1 MAVYTVGAGLSFE
14 AAVSAANESAEA
26 DIIRF
31 ANSGVMRLGDM
42 VTISGQL
49 TIEGDRDNDGVSD
62 VMLRA
67 ADGERHLTISHGAE
81 VTIFNVDFVGGRD
94 VPRTWDGNG
103 ARPTAASGAPGTW
116 GTLTEAPG
124 FDGANGNDDA
134 RHGAPGTDGDDGVEA
149 AGAIMNSGTLTLV
162 RAGFGRNQAI
172 GEIGQRAGAGGYGGS
187 SQGGDGESDTWT
199 ELRSGAYY
207 GDQRYMRD
215 NLIAGGL
222 GGDGGNGGYGGDGA
236 DGGDGGDAGGAIYNE
251 GRLVLVDTVFGGRLS
266 SGTLVASNLA
276 TGGNAGSGGGGGSGG
291 SSRGGDGGN
300 SGMGLAGSRFVEWE
314 IPEGLWDEDWA
325 DPIHSPVAV
334 ANEGQD
340 NEQRFI
346 VVRVYQEIT
355 NEAGVG
361 GNGGIGGNGGDGGD
375 GGRGGH
381 AATILN
387 TGRVEGLA
395 AVAVDRDPDNLV
407 TAGNGGNGGA
417 AGAGGGSFGGEGG
430 LELGPAERLDHYGV
444 LTMVTG
450 DSFWERSHD
459 SPFVNAIREE
469 LRSWDLEAPGVTEF
483 PITGQAAYGSAGPYG
498 TAGTLGSP
506 GRAGNASTGIV
517 SDEGGASAATVVE
530 TMVYLYDM
538 GQNPD
543 TGLLSFNI
551 IRIGNPL
558 SAFTINWALTGD
570 GGAPVSAA
578 DFAPGTA
585 LSGTVS
591 FDVAQI
597 TQENADGTYEERF
610 QHASDAPTN
619 IRRVELEVAGD
630 LLDEVPEGYRITLTG
645 GAGAPLLGTHVAS
658 GTLIDTMLTPGG
670 PIMGTPGPDIL
681 DGTAGPDEIVGLDGA
696 DVLRGLGGDDTLEGG
711 DGPDTLV
718 GGDGNDRLIGGN
730 SAADLR
736 DLIYGGEGQ
745 DSIDG
750 GYGNDELRGDA
761 GNDTITGGAGV
772 DTIIGGVGDDV
783 LTGQTWSDVILGG
796 NGRDFINGG
805 FG

>member
-1 MAVYTVGAGLSFE
+1 
-14 AAVSAANESAEA
+14 
-26 DIIRF
+26 
-31 ANSGVMRLGDM
+31 
-42 VTISGQL
+42 
-49 TIEGDRDNDGVSD
+49 
-62 VMLRA
+62 
-67 ADGERHLTISHGAE
+67 
-81 VTIFNVDFVGGRD
+81 
-94 VPRTWDGNG
+94 
-103 ARPTAASGAPGTW
+103 
-116 GTLTEAPG
+116 
-124 FDGANGNDDA
+124 
-134 RHGAPGTDGDDGVEA
+134 
-149 AGAIMNSGTLTLV
+149 
-162 RAGFGRNQAI
+162 
-172 GEIGQRAGAGGYGGS
+172 
-187 SQGGDGESDTWT
+187 
-199 ELRSGAYY
+199 
-207 GDQRYMRD
+207 
-215 NLIAGGL
+215 
-222 GGDGGNGGYGGDGA
+222 
-236 DGGDGGDAGGAIYNE
+236 
-251 GRLVLVDTVFGGRLS
+251 
-266 SGTLVASNLA
+266 
-276 TGGNAGSGGGGGSGG
+276 
-291 SSRGGDGGN
+291 
-300 SGMGLAGSRFVEWE
+300 
-314 IPEGLWDEDWA
+314 
-325 DPIHSPVAV
+325 
-334 ANEGQD
+334 
-340 NEQRFI
+340 
-346 VVRVYQEIT
+346 
-355 NEAGVG
+355 
-361 GNGGIGGNGGDGGD
+361 
-375 GGRGGH
+375 
-381 AATILN
+381 
-387 TGRVEGLA
+387 
-395 AVAVDRDPDNLV
+395 
-407 TAGNGGNGGA
+407 
-417 AGAGGGSFGGEGG
+417 
-430 LELGPAERLDHYGV
+430 
-444 LTMVTG
+444 
-450 DSFWERSHD
+450 
-459 SPFVNAIREE
+459 
-469 LRSWDLEAPGVTEF
+469 
-483 PITGQAAYGSAGPYG
+483 
-498 TAGTLGSP
+498 
-506 GRAGNASTGIV
+506 
-517 SDEGGASAATVVE
+517 
-530 TMVYLYDM
+530 M

-805 FG
+805 FGHDRVNGGAHMDRFYHLGVEGHGSDWVQDFSNADGDVLVFGGTGASVDDFQVNYAQTAGAGQAGVAEAFVIYKPGNQILWALVDGGALDEIGIVIGGTEYDLLG